1 MVLNHPVVCFMCPT
15 LRLPASASPLSL
27 ALQAKT
33 ADRPPC
39 LSTAVCTL
47 VLCRRP
53 LGDLWAAFKTVNRQR
68 NSSRKVS
75 WWSWWARDWWT
86 RCAPRRNTDS
96 PARAFCVRATTC
108 VLYWNSWQWRPRR
121 QLYTSQRNNLFTR
134 LKSLQKNWRN
144 GHCTFESHST
154 SRSSNSNTFFHL
166 GLFPPSNSANC
177 TLNTDF
183 SK

>member
-15 LRLPASASPLSL
+15 LRLLASASPLIL
-27 ALQAKT
+27 ALLAKT
-33 ADRPPC
+33 VDRPPC

-47 VLCRRP
+47 VHCRRP
-53 LGDLWAAFKTVNRQR
+53 LEDLWAAFKTVNRQR
-68 NSSRKVS
+68 NLSRKVS

-86 RCAPRRNTDS
+86 RCAPRRNADS

-108 VLYWNSWQWRPRR
+108 VLYWNSWRWQPRR
-121 QLYTSQRNNLFTR
+121 QLYTSQRNNLFMR

-154 SRSSNSNTFFHL
+154 SRSSNS
-166 GLFPPSNSANC
+166 ANC